1 MTIAEQILALLA
13 GGTAAG
19 TRVYPL
25 TAPDGVA
32 KPYMTYQRISSN
44 SEHVLS
50 GSSGLT
56 NTRVQI
62 DVYATTYAEATS
74 IAAQVDALMSVW
86 SVQNVSIS
94 LQDFYED
101 QIQLYRISHDYSLW
115 H

>member
-25 TAPDGVA
+25 TAPDSVA
-32 KPYMTYQRISSN
+32 KPYITYQRISSN
-44 SEHVLS
+44 SENVLS
-50 GSSGLT
+50 GTSGLT

-101 QIQLYRISHDYSLW
+101 QVQLYRISHDYSLW

>member
-13 GGTAAG
+13 GATAAG
-19 TRVYPL
+19 ARVYPL

-32 KPYMTYQRISSN
+32 KPYITYQRISSN
-44 SEHVLS
+44 SETVLA

-56 NTRVQI
+56 NTRMQI
-62 DVYATTYAEATS
+62 DVYATTYAQATS
-74 IAAQVDALMSVW
+74 IATEVDALMSAW
-86 SVQNVSIS
+86 LVQNVSIL

-101 QIQLYRISHDYSLW
+101 QVKLYRISHDYSLW